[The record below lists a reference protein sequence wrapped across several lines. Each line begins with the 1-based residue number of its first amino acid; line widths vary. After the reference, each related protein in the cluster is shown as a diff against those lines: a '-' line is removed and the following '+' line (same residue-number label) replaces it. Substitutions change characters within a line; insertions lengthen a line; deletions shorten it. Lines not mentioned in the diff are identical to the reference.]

1 METLDI
7 LQRDAMELV
16 FEWDPRK
23 DLANLEKHGITFTEA
38 TSVFGDSLAR
48 IFADEDH
55 STEEQR
61 EIIIGHSRTRRL
73 LLVCFTEREGGQVR
87 IISAR
92 RATRREQ
99 RDYEEH
105 ITP

>member
-1 METLDI
+1 MD
-7 LQRDAMELV
+7 LV
-16 FEWDPRK
+16 FEWEPRK
-23 DLANLEKHGITFTEA
+23 DQANLEKHRITFSEA
-38 TSVFGDSLAR
+38 TTVFGDPLAR

-55 STEEQR
+55 STDEQR
-61 EIIIGHSRTRRL
+61 EIMIGHSQAKRL
-73 LLVCFTEREGGQVR
+73 LLVSFTEPEVGRVR

-92 RATRREQ
+92 RTTKKEQ